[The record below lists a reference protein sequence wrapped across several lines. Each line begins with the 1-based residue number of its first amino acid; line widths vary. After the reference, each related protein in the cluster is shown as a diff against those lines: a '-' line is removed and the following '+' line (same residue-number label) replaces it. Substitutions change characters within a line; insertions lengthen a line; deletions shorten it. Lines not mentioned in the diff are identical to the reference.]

1 MELEEMKAFW
11 SDLTHE
17 LEEQKKLTRELILK
31 MAHEKSSSKLGRIIK
46 AEALGVSLSAGILVY
61 LAFNV
66 NRLEHWTG
74 VVGAVGLFGILLLG
88 IGFGGR
94 IIHKARRIDLI
105 NNPVAEVIR
114 RFDEFRALLRMY
126 KKFGIWTSLFSV
138 LFVIPVTTELF
149 LDKTVMELEGI
160 GKALLA
166 SLIIV
171 PIVFQLIKRFYSRNV
186 SAVKKELNELD
197 LKD

>member
-1 MELEEMKAFW
+1 MELEEIKAFW
-11 SDLTHE
+11 SDLTSE
-17 LEEQKKLTRELILK
+17 LRAQKKLTRELILK
-31 MAHEKSSSKLGRIIK
+31 MAHEKSSSRLGRIIK
-46 AEALGVSLSAGILVY
+46 AEALGITLSAVILVY
-61 LAFNV
+61 LTLNV

-74 VVGAVGLFGILLLG
+74 MVGAIGLFAILLLG

-94 IIHKARRIDLI
+94 IIQKARMIDLI

-114 RFDEFRALLRMY
+114 HFDEFRALLRVY

-149 LDKTVMELEGI
+149 LDKNVMELEGL
-160 GKALLA
+160 GKALVA

-171 PIVFQLIKRFYSRNV
+171 PLVFQLIKRFYSRNV
-186 SAVKKELNELD
+186 SAVKKELNNLD